1 MRENWKSRDCGG
13 QSEGREPKTEPKT
26 IQRERERERMC
37 FEKMRKNREREG
49 SARGV
54 PVRKK
59 Q

>member
-1 MRENWKSRDCGG
+1 VIVVARAKVGS
-13 QSEGREPKTEPKT
+13 QKTEPET
-26 IQRERERERMC
+26 IQRERERMC

-54 PVRKK
+54 PVREK